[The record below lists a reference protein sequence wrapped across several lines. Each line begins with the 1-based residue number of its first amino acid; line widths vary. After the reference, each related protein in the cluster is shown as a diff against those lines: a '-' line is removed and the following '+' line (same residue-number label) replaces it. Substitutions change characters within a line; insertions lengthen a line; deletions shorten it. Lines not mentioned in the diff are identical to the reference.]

1 MHNIWFERSIPS
13 QYEPMLAG
21 AAVAIGAGDLA
32 GENPLHR
39 IAEADGVIA
48 GGLTYDGAM
57 MDQAPRVLVI
67 TRVGI
72 GYDKVDLDAATVR
85 GIAICNT
92 PDAPTISTAE
102 MAITLMMAVARN
114 LKMVEADLRD
124 ALQNGSPRREYIA
137 FELYGKRL
145 GLVGLGRIGG
155 HVAKIASA
163 MGMHVAAYDPYLS
176 AERAVELGVE
186 VVNSLEELLGM
197 SDVVSLHLPLSPET
211 HHTMNAE
218 RFAQMKQNA
227 ILINAAR
234 GGHVDEKALLDA
246 LDSGKLFGAGLD
258 VTDPEPPLKDNPL
271 LYRENVVLTPHIA
284 SATFAGKE
292 KMFTKAI
299 EQVLQVLRGERPP
312 HLLNPEVWPQVV
324 ERINAR

>member
-1 MHNIWFERSIPS
+1 
-13 QYEPMLAG
+13 
-21 AAVAIGAGDLA
+21 
-32 GENPLHR
+32 
-39 IAEADGVIA
+39 
-48 GGLTYDGAM
+48 
-57 MDQAPRVLVI
+57 
-67 TRVGI
+67 
-72 GYDKVDLDAATVR
+72 
-85 GIAICNT
+85 
-92 PDAPTISTAE
+92 
-102 MAITLMMAVARN
+102 
-114 LKMVEADLRD
+114 
-124 ALQNGSPRREYIA
+124 
-137 FELYGKRL
+137 
-145 GLVGLGRIGG
+145 
-155 HVAKIASA
+155 

-197 SDVVSLHLPLSPET
+197 SDVVSLHLPLSAET
-211 HHTMNAE
+211 YHTMNAE

-312 HLLNPEVWPQVV
+312 HLLNPDVWTQVV